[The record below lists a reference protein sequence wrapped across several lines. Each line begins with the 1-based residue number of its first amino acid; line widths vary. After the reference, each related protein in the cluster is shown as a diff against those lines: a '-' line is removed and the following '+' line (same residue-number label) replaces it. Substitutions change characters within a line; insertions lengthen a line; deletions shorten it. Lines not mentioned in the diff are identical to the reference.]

1 MLLEGY
7 VWFQASAGGKREVS
21 NSVGTTES
29 KTLIFHMLVSVFVVL
44 QPREL
49 YPMKFR

>member
-1 MLLEGY
+1 M
-7 VWFQASAGGKREVS
+7 S
-21 NSVGTTES
+21 NSVGIADS
-29 KTLIFHMLVSVFVVL
+29 KIWIFHMLVSVIVVL